1 MSTAKTSLGFTPA
14 DGHLYWRDLFKDFF
28 AAKGCKPIASDRLV
42 PENDPSLLFTG
53 AGMNQFK
60 DDFTGILKH
69 GTRAAT
75 TSQKCMR
82 TPDLENVG
90 KTQRHHTFFEMLGF
104 FSFGDKLTGPDGSVG
119 FFKHEAIGWIWEFYT
134 SPKFCGLDPKRIR
147 VTIYKSPEG
156 VIDQEAYDRWAEIFN
171 AQGLPHVKN
180 GWIYGLGENDNFWP
194 AGCPSKGPNGV
205 CGPCSE
211 IFWDLGEQYNDPKLD
226 GTDCPEN
233 NGARFME
240 LGNIVFTQFERSGP
254 TPGKGV
260 LTPLPQKNIDFGG
273 GFERLV
279 MVKEG
284 AARTLDT
291 SLFMPVRNRMREL
304 LGKTPS
310 GESEMIRE
318 RRIAD
323 HLRAAGF
330 LIGDGVSPSNEK
342 QGYIL
347 RRILRRAYRDGVKLG
362 FSGPFLHKLVSALVE
377 TYGRAFP
384 DIEMSWRVIAAT
396 IQREE
401 EDFDRILARGLERL
415 DGLIEGLT
423 GAGVVTLSGEAAFDL
438 HSTFGLPI
446 DVTRDVLNERGLDV
460 DEEGFE
466 AAFKSFRALSR
477 KTARFSADVFDKGWF
492 NQTKR
497 ITKQSGFLG
506 YDCEEAEGR
515 VMAIIQDGEMVSEI
529 TSPDYPMPSR
539 GDSDDD
545 EPNAA
550 EQAATFTIVLDRT
563 PFYGESGGQ
572 VGDTGVLMTSH
583 GRFKVRDTQKK
594 EGYVL
599 HVGHMVRG
607 ILKVGDTVSAK
618 VDSTRRALIRA
629 NHSATHLMHS
639 ALRQVLGDHVHQKG
653 SMVNDQI
660 LRFDFSHPQKVTPE
674 EIAEIER
681 RVNAWIL
688 SNDEVK
694 TDETTPDEAREAG
707 ALMFFGEKYGEK
719 VRMLTMGGNSKEL
732 CGGTHASRTGDI
744 GSFRIISESSV
755 ASGVR
760 RIEAITGLKALE
772 AAHTDRR
779 LVSDLSLS
787 LKVSPDQIP
796 NRIKALMDEIRDLKQ
811 AKGKAQKAA
820 GPSAELAFES
830 IAGNRVL
837 IQLQSGA
844 TMGELLTTKDALM
857 QDEGL
862 AAVLLAGDGEGK
874 ASMVLALSQRMV
886 AKGLDAGPMLGD
898 IIKLVDGRGGG
909 KKHMAQA
916 GGKAPEK
923 LPDALAYGRKRLE
936 ESLAAM
942 ATA

>member
-1 MSTAKTSLGFTPA
+1 MSTKKTSLGFTPK

-28 AAKGCKPIASDRLV
+28 VSKGCKAIASDRLV

-75 TSQKCMR
+75 TTQKCMR

-90 KTQRHHTFFEMLGF
+90 KTQRHHTYFEMLGF
-104 FSFGDKLTGPDGSVG
+104 FSFGDKLKGPDGSVG
-119 FFKHEAIGWIWEFYT
+119 FFKNEAIAWIWEFYT
-134 SPKFCGLDPKRIR
+134 SKEYCGLDPNRIR

-156 VIDQEAYDRWAEIFN
+156 EIDREAYDRWAEIFN
-171 AQGLPHVKN
+171 AAGLPHVKN
-180 GWIYGLGENDNFWP
+180 GWIYGLGEDDNFWP

-211 IFWDLGEQYNDPKLD
+211 IFWDLGEQYNKPELK

-254 TPGKGV
+254 IPGKGT

-279 MVKEG
+279 MVKEN
-284 AARTLDT
+284 ADRTLDS
-291 SLFMPVRNRMREL
+291 SLFMPVRTSLREH
-304 LGKTPS
+304 LGRKPEAE
-310 GESEMIRE
+310 GEAIRE

-323 HLRAAGF
+323 HVRASAF
-330 LIGDGVSPSNEK
+330 LIADGVSPSNEK

-362 FSGPFLHKLVSALVE
+362 FTGPFLHKLVPALVD
-377 TYGRAFP
+377 TYARAFP
-384 DIEMSWRVIAAT
+384 DLDVNRRVIAAT

-415 DGLIEGLT
+415 DGLIDGLT
-423 GAGVVTLSGEAAFDL
+423 AAGADTLSGEAAFDL
-438 HSTFGLPI
+438 HSTYGLPI
-446 DVTRDVLNERGLDV
+446 DVTRDVLNERGLSV
-460 DEEGFE
+460 DEDGFE
-466 AAFKSFRALSR
+466 AAFRNFRALSR
-477 KTARFSADVFDKGWF
+477 KTARFSAEVFDKGWF
-492 NQTKR
+492 SQTKR
-497 ITKQSGFLG
+497 ITKPTDFLG
-506 YDCEEAEGR
+506 YATEQAEAR
-515 VMAIIQDGEMVSEI
+515 IVAIIQDGELVDQV

-550 EQAATFTIVLDRT
+550 EQAATFTVILDRT

-572 VGDTGVLMTSH
+572 VGDTGTLSNST
-583 GRFKVRDTQKK
+583 GRFRVRDTQKK

-599 HVGHMVRG
+599 HVGSVSRG
-607 ILKVGDTVSAK
+607 ILRVGDTVSARI
-618 VDSTRRALIRA
+618 DGARRRLIKA

-639 ALRQVLGDHVHQKG
+639 ALRMVLGDHVHQKG
-653 SMVNDQI
+653 SMVNDQL

-674 EIAEIER
+674 EIAQIEHL
-681 RVNAWIL
+681 VNDWIRG
-688 SNDEVK
+688 NDEVE
-694 TDETTPDEAREAG
+694 TCETTPDEAREAG
-707 ALMFFGEKYGEK
+707 ALMFFGEKYGDS
-719 VRMLTMGGNSKEL
+719 VRMLTMGENSKEL
-732 CGGTHASRTGDI
+732 CGGTHVSRTGDI
-744 GSFRIISESSV
+744 GTFRVISESSV

-760 RIEAITGLKALE
+760 RIEATTGLGAIT
-772 AAHTDRR
+772 AAQADRR
-779 LVSDLSLS
+779 LVYDLSAS
-787 LKVSPDQIP
+787 LKVAPDQIP
-796 NRIKALMDEIRDLKQ
+796 SRIKALMDEIRDLKQ
-811 AKGKAQKAA
+811 NKNKAQKSAA
-820 GPSAELAFES
+820 QSDQLAFES
-830 IAGNRVL
+830 IGGSKVL
-837 IQLQSGA
+837 IQLQNGA

-862 AAVLLAGDGEGK
+862 DALLLAGDGEGK
-874 ASMVLALSQRMV
+874 ASMVLALSQRIV
-886 AKGLDAGPMLGD
+886 AKGLDAGPLLGD

-909 KKHMAQA
+909 KKHLAQA
-916 GGKAPEK
+916 GGKAPER
-923 LPDALAYGRKRLE
+923 LGEAIAYGRKRLE
-936 ESLAAM
+936 ESLLAATS
-942 ATA
+942 A